1 MRRFISIG
9 GARTFLGGLV
19 RLATLVGLGV
29 HFGLTVLYVMPV
41 NPLKLELQPY
51 LAATIGTFFP
61 QNWSLFAPNPIE
73 SDYALLV
80 HCLGPGEAADGALP
94 VEGWR
99 DLSSPLWHRFQSN
112 RLSAYD
118 RLARPH
124 GAAIRTF
131 LAGDSAMLPWLEGC
145 RKGDDHACDFYRDRL
160 QEARDRSARL
170 LGRIGSAFC
179 AETEAAAEPTNRV
192 AVRVRETRG
201 VPWSRRHDD
210 QAVAESRDLEVGI
223 FPLDRSVRPS
233 GLYRG
238 GEAR

>member
-1 MRRFISIG
+1 MRNSISVG
-9 GARTFLGGLV
+9 GARTLLGRLV
-19 RLATLVGLGV
+19 RSATLAWLGA
-29 HFGLTVLYVMPV
+29 HFGLTVLYVMPL
-41 NPLKLELQPY
+41 NPVKVELQPY

-80 HCLGPGEAADGALP
+80 HCLGPSQAAGGVLP

-124 GAAIRTF
+124 GSAMRTF
-131 LAGDSAMLPWLEGC
+131 LAGDPVLLPWLEAC
-145 RKGDDHACDFYRDRL
+145 RKGDDHACDFFGERL
-160 QEARDRSARL
+160 QEFRDSSGEL
-170 LGRIGSAFC
+170 LARIGSAFC
-179 AETEAAAEPTNRV
+179 AEAEAAPGETDRV
-192 AVRVRETRG
+192 AVRVREKRG
-201 VPWSRRHDD
+201 VPWSHRHDHK
-210 QAVAESRDLEVGI
+210 AVAESRDLEVGI
-223 FPLDRSVRPS
+223 FPIDRSVRPS
-233 GLYRG
+233 GLYRA